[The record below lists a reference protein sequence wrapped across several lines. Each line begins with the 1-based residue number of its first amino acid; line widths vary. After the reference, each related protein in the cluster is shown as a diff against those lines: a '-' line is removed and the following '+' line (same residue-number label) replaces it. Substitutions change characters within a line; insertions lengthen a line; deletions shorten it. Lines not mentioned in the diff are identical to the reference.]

1 MSELK
6 ILMNPSRKAIKFAQC
21 VLQMAEGECYIKE
34 CHG

>member
-6 ILMNPSRKAIKFAQC
+6 ILMNPSRKAIKCAQC

-34 CHG
+34 CLG